1 MAHYLITF
9 VNDEGKK
16 QRVQVEAK
24 TEDKAVR
31 YAKINPSQ
39 IDKVS
44 KSAVIGSQDLPLET
58 QELVVSQIRALV
70 FSGQT
75 INVGINYMLDKI
87 KAIRKHKILI
97 ELQLNQGATI
107 SDLLTAM
114 GVSKTSVALVRAGES
129 SGRIT
134 EALDS
139 ALSHIKSEKAIK
151 SEVSSPFTE
160 GLFIVLLSIGM
171 LMGLPGLIAPAMETM
186 AGAGLDLETNFLTD
200 MLIFINNYNAEI
212 WYALLG
218 TIVAFV
224 VFNKILWGLLKNVPG
239 FRLIRDFFIL
249 KRSVLTLMVFKP
261 LFASGITLTKALD
274 IIRDSMSGSANVK
287 AINKV
292 VEKLNAGSNF
302 SQAINNK
309 DDWAPLFFNSFSS
322 FEQATYQAQLG
333 LIDSVTEA
341 LLGELK
347 GVSKKIAMAAG
358 LLGKFLGFLALM
370 MMILGYY
377 FPSLTAST

>member
-16 QRVQVEAK
+16 QRVQVEGHSEA
-24 TEDKAVR
+24 EAIS
-31 YAKINPSQ
+31 YAKINSSQ
-39 IDKVS
+39 IDKVA
-44 KSAVIGSQDLPLET
+44 KSVVIGSTDLPLET
-58 QELVVSQIRALV
+58 QELIVSQIRALV

-75 INVGINYMLDKI
+75 IGVGINYMMEKI
-87 KAIRKHKILI
+87 KAVRKNKVLI
-97 ELQLNQGATI
+97 NLQLAQGATI

-114 GVSKTSVALVRAGES
+114 GISKASVALVRAGES

-160 GLFIVLLSIGM
+160 GLFIVLLAIGM

-200 MLIFINNYNAEI
+200 MLIFINKYNSEI
-212 WYALLG
+212 WYILLG
-218 TIVAFV
+218 TIAVFV

-239 FRLIRDFFIL
+239 FRLIRDFFII

-274 IIRDSMSGSANVK
+274 IIKDSMSGGADTK

-292 VEKLNAGSNF
+292 VDKLNAGSNF
-302 SQAINNK
+302 SQSINNK
-309 DDWAPLFFNSFSS
+309 DDWAPLFFNSFAS
-322 FEQATYQAQLG
+322 FEQATHEAQLG

-347 GVSKKIAMAAG
+347 GVSKKIATFAG

>member
-1 MAHYLITF
+1 MAYYLITF
-9 VNDEGKK
+9 VSDEGKK
-16 QRVQVEAK
+16 QRVQVEGK
-24 TEDKAVR
+24 TEAEAIS
-31 YAKINPSQ
+31 YAKINSSQ
-39 IDKVS
+39 IDKVA
-44 KSAVIGSQDLPLET
+44 KSMVIGSTDLPLET
-58 QELVVSQIRALV
+58 QELIVSQIRALV

-75 INVGINYMLDKI
+75 IGVGINYMMDKI
-87 KAIRKHKILI
+87 KAVRKNKVLI
-97 ELQLNQGATI
+97 NLQLQQGATI

-114 GVSKTSVALVRAGES
+114 GISKASIALVRAGES

-151 SEVSSPFTE
+151 AEVSSPFTE
-160 GLFIVLLSIGM
+160 GLFIVLLAIGM

-200 MLIFINNYNAEI
+200 MLIFINEYNSEI
-212 WYALLG
+212 WYVLLG

-239 FRLIRDFFIL
+239 FRLIRDFFII

-261 LFASGITLTKALD
+261 LFASGITLTKTLD
-274 IIRDSMSGSANVK
+274 IIKDSMSGGADVK

-292 VEKLNAGSNF
+292 VDKLNAGSNF
-302 SQAINNK
+302 SQSINNK
-309 DDWAPLFFNSFSS
+309 DDWAPLFFNSFAS
-322 FEQATYQAQLG
+322 FEQATYDAQLG

-347 GVSKKIAMAAG
+347 GVSKKIATFAG
-358 LLGKFLGFLALM
+358 IIGKFLGFLALM